1 MNLLLA
7 ALIIAPLVSGVVA
20 AALGRSHPGTAAGTV
35 RAATLLSF
43 VAAVAVAGE
52 VATAGP
58 VQVLLGGSSPLLVA
72 DRLGSAVLLL
82 ITGLAAVI
90 TSFAARYLVGDPA
103 AHRFFPA
110 AGLLVAATAAA
121 ATAATLVGL
130 AVAWT
135 LTGLALC
142 LLVDSYPRVPA
153 ARAGARRTAW
163 AVAVGD
169 LALWAGVLLVVAR
182 SGNPALRDLGEA
194 VGEGPLTHVVG
205 VLFVLSA
212 LARSA
217 QLPFVRWLPAT
228 LAAPTPVSALLH
240 AGVVNAGGLLL
251 IRTAPVVGASGWAVH
266 LAFAAGAATAV
277 YGTALALT
285 SPDVKGGLAMS
296 TSAQMGFMVM
306 ACALGAWAAAVVHL
320 VAHGMWKASLF
331 LGAGSAVGAAGRK
344 RRLPPARLPSAR
356 QRLGILAAAAVLPSA
371 ALLLAG
377 AIGAGYAGDGPGAAV
392 VLTFA
397 WATGAAVVWGWLG
410 REPTVRAAVRAA
422 GLLAVAAP
430 AYLLVA
436 GAVGAYIRPSV
447 VLPDATA
454 PSVLLLAL
462 PLAAL
467 VALTVLRTD
476 RAGLGR
482 VSAALYVRLLGA
494 GAARGRPAGRSRRPP
509 ARAHRARAPRP
520 PSRRVVPR
528 SPLVTSTRPA
538 PATHRVAEH
547 VRLRSDVRRAA
558 QVLATTWPIS
568 TVIAVNPLAGL
579 EQLPFGEAVAVAGEA
594 LGARGT
600 PPEEFFRAAYRA
612 GRVTRA
618 DLEHALRHRARTDGT
633 DGDDAATVDLLVA
646 HLLDGPPAPR
656 PVRRDRTRSEA
667 LAPDVAA
674 EVDALTTTWLAAYF
688 GGEASGWPMPGR
700 ELGFYRAW
708 RALAPLDRTLPR
720 AARTRLRRLPDTAED
735 AVLEALED
743 LRVPGSERTTYL
755 RAHLTRM
762 PGWAG
767 HVRWRGDRDA
777 GIDLVDHLALR
788 LSYEYALLPPGAVGD
803 APAGTPEPGR
813 GQEPSLPDR
822 TLLWLGAYEHHYRTR
837 LLSAL
842 STNRPPAPPAPPAS
856 QVVFC
861 IDVRSEG
868 LRRRLEEAGPHETLG
883 FAGFFAVAVRFTSLA
898 GGASSDQC
906 PVLIRPRNDAAETPA
921 PGGEDAARRHLGRLR
936 DKAAA
941 GRGMATAKTEPVAP
955 FALAEAAGWV
965 AGPLAAARTL
975 APGPFAAARERLRTA
990 VVPDAPTVVDVL
1002 SGFTAEER
1010 LHLAHVTLTT
1020 MGLVDGFARLVVLC
1034 GHGSTTENNPYASA
1048 LDCGACGG
1056 SPGGPNARAAA
1067 ALLNDADVRT
1077 GLAGRGVVVP
1087 DDTWFVAAQH
1097 DTATDRVRLLDR
1109 HLVPAGHHAD
1119 LDRLAADLDAAGDR
1133 LAAERCAVLPGAP
1146 RDDGLRRAAR
1156 HVRRRS
1162 ADWAQVF
1169 PEWGLAGNAAFVVG
1183 PRSMTAGLDLGR
1195 RVFLHSYEAAADPD
1209 GAALETI
1216 LTAPLVVAQWI
1227 NCQYYFSSVDPE
1239 VFGAGT
1245 KTVHNV
1251 VGDVGVLSGAGGDL
1265 RQGLPWQSVGMGRDL
1280 VHEPMRL
1287 LAAVQA
1293 PPARVDGIVARNRA
1307 LQDLL
1312 ANDWLALVARE
1323 RPSDAWQRWTSRGFL
1338 PWAEQEEESR

>member
-72 DRLGSAVLLL
+72 DRLGSTVLLL

-135 LTGLALC
+135 LTGLTLC

-377 AIGAGYAGDGPGAAV
+377 AVGAGYAGDGPGAAV

-397 WATGAAVVWGWLG
+397 WATGAAVAGDGSGASRRSGG
-410 REPTVRAAVRAA
+410 RAAA

-430 AYLLVA
+430 ENPGRQGRGRLH
-436 GAVGAYIRPSV
+436 PSV
-447 VLPDATA
+447 GRP
-454 PSVLLLAL
+454 PG
-462 PLAAL
+462 
-467 VALTVLRTD
+467 RD
-476 RAGLGR
+476 RA
-482 VSAALYVRLLGA
+482 LGA
-494 GAARGRPAGRSRRPP
+494 PARPAPRRPGRAHGAADRPGRPRPGVGRPVRAPARRRRGTRPTGRPEHRRPP

-646 HLLDGPPAPR
+646 DLLDGPPAPR

-743 LRVPGSERTTYL
+743 LRIPGSERTTYL

-822 TLLWLGAYEHHYRTR
+822 TLLWLDAYEHHYRTR

-842 STNRPPAPPAPPAS
+842 SANRPPAPPARPAS